1 MIFGSCGKC
10 SASNLPVKNGQLVPH
25 MSKGKP
31 CDWAIP
37 SDTKEGLDLPFVNNP
52 HLDFFNN
59 MSIMLDL
66 LEGR

>member
-10 SASNLPVKNGQLVPH
+10 SATNLPVKDGELVAH

-37 SDTKEGLDLPFVNNP
+37 LDAREGLDIPFVNNP
-52 HLDFFNN
+52 HLSFFEN
-59 MSIMLDL
+59 MSTMLDL
-66 LEGR
+66 LER